1 MFQAFSWHFKFFFK
15 VEFMDKELRFVPVCF
30 GIGRTDKVGTFCR
43 KTALPSFCLQSAFFF
58 QATSLTWLQ
67 MRMAVILSLLKVM
80 KGFSSG
86 TSKVEWCCIK
96 KAKRTWCK
104 SRFQKAILT
113 LLQSFLKPNATKQAA
128 IFIGK
133 TLCSDVQQY
142 TVFENNSKKY
152 HFTTLLTRF
161 RVFLTKRD
169 EFW

>member
-15 VEFMDKELRFVPVCF
+15 VEFMDKKWRFVPVCF

-43 KTALPSFCLQSAFFF
+43 KTALTWGGTTDCNLLFF

-96 KAKRTWCK
+96 KAKRTWCR
-104 SRFQKAILT
+104 SRFWKAILT

-133 TLCSDVQQY
+133 TLCSDVQ
-142 TVFENNSKKY
+142 
-152 HFTTLLTRF
+152 
-161 RVFLTKRD
+161 
-169 EFW
+169 